1 MTNRQIVKELIDK
14 GYKVEFTPRKDGSIR
29 ITKIEGKR
37 GARIYEGKSSSS
49 KGNAKAR
56 KLAGESL
63 SEKQISQRA
72 KPNEK
77 SRRKAERKKVAKK
90 AAKKRAKERKEKAK
104 REFKKKS
111 RLSESTKKMIR
122 KAQRELTKKGKKGIL
137 KSERVKKHK
146 AKYGTKSAKSAIR
159 NIMIHEAGY
168 AYPEAVKGLTEFLRD
183 NFSQYEGTQEV
194 IDALKPYTKY
204 SKLLEDHILIS
215 IYDIYYDV
223 GSYLANG
230 KGLKP
235 RDGANEALKLIAQNN
250 DWSCTLK

>member
-37 GARIYEGKSSSS
+37 GARIYEGSSSSS

-56 KLAGESL
+56 KIAGEAL
-63 SEKQISQRA
+63 SEKQVSQRN
-72 KPNEK
+72 KPNTK
-77 SRRKAERKKVAKK
+77 KHRKAERKKASKK
-90 AAKKRAKERKEKAK
+90 AAKKRAKQRKEKAK
-104 REFKKKS
+104 REYKKKS
-111 RLSESTKKMIR
+111 RLTESTKKMLR
-122 KAQRELTKKGKKGIL
+122 KAQRDLAKKGKKGIL
-137 KSERVKKHK
+137 TTEKTKKHK
-146 AKYGTKSAKSAIR
+146 AKYGTRSAKNAIR

-168 AYPEAVKGLTEFLRD
+168 AYPEAVNGLIEFLKD
-183 NFSQYEGTQEV
+183 SFGQYEGTQEV
-194 IDALKPYTKY
+194 VDALKPYTKY
-204 SKLLEDHILIS
+204 SKLLEDEILKD

-223 GSYLANG
+223 GTYLENR

-235 RDGANEALKLIAQNN
+235 RDGADQSLNLIKQND

>member
-37 GARIYEGKSSSS
+37 GGRIYEGKSSSS

-56 KLAGESL
+56 KLAGDSL
-63 SEKQISQRA
+63 SEKQVSQRA
-72 KPNEK
+72 KPNAK
-77 SRRKAERKKVAKK
+77 RQRKAEKKKASIK
-90 AAKKRAKERKEKAK
+90 AAKKRAKQRKEKAK

-111 RLSESTKKMIR
+111 RLTESTKKMIR
-122 KAQRELTKKGKKGIL
+122 KAQKELAKKGKKGIL

-168 AYPEAVKGLTEFLRD
+168 AYPEAVNGLIEFLSD
-183 NFSQYEGTQEV
+183 NFSQYKGTSEV
-194 IDALKPYTKY
+194 INALKPYTKY
-204 SKLLEDHILIS
+204 TRLLEDSILVS

-223 GSYLANG
+223 SSYVMNG
-230 KGLKP
+230 KGTKP
-235 RDGANEALKLIAQNN
+235 EDGANQALNLIAKNN